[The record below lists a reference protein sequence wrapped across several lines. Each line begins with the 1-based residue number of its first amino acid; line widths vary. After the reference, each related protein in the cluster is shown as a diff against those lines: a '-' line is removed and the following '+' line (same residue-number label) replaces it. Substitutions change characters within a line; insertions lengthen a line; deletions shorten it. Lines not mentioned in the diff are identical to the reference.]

1 MDTEGG
7 GSMLD
12 SGEERRLRR
21 RARAALG
28 CNWGWDEH
36 ASKSGTISSLSA
48 EGCFIVTKAPGI
60 KGSEIHVHLWLP
72 SHRWLRLAGPGALR
86 DGAGGPWGR
95 LRGHGRGGVGGVDV
109 AGRPL
114 EQNPPASRAGGP

>member
-1 MDTEGG
+1 MSG
-7 GSMLD
+7 
-12 SGEERRLRR
+12 SGEERRVRR
-21 RARAALG
+21 RSRAALG

-72 SHRWLRLAGPGALR
+72 SHRWLRLR
-86 DGAGGPWGR
+86 GR
-95 LRGHGRGGVGGVDV
+95 VLYEMERVGLGVGFEGTGEAELVELMWLVDH
-109 AGRPL
+109 L
-114 EQNPPASRAGGP
+114 EQNPPASREGGP